1 MRALFVMD
9 PLSTIHVD
17 KDSSYALML
26 EWQKRGGEV
35 WHCGPGDLWSVGDE
49 VFATASR
56 LQVGP
61 RPKVADVLETATL
74 DTSTCRVVFKRTDPP
89 FDMTYIFCTYL
100 LDLIARRVPV
110 VNAPHALRDANEKML
125 ITRFPELIV
134 PTLVTRDQARIRSFL
149 EEQGGRAVVKPWDG
163 NGGRGIFV
171 LEAHDK
177 NLSSMLETSTADG
190 QDFVMVQRYIPEII
204 EGDKRIILVDGV
216 PKGAFVR
223 IPPKNDH
230 RGNMHVGASVEPCE
244 MTERD
249 LRICDALKPFLVEND
264 LIFTGIDVIGGWLTE
279 VNVTS
284 PTGIQECARLYGS
297 DIAADI
303 VDAALT
309 RPLGQP
315 ESAGEAT

>member
-26 EWQKRGGEV
+26 EWQARGGEV
-35 WHCGPGDLWSVGDE
+35 WHCGPGDLHSLGDR
-49 VFATASR
+49 VFAGAAR
-56 LQVGP
+56 LKVGP
-61 RPKVADVLETATL
+61 RPAIADVLETAEL
-74 DTSTCRVVFKRTDPP
+74 DTATCRVVFKRTDPP

-110 VNAPHALRDANEKML
+110 VNAPHALRDANEKMV
-125 ITRFPELIV
+125 ITRFPDLVV
-134 PTLVTRDQARIRSFL
+134 PTLVTRDQGRIRSFL
-149 EEQGGRAVVKPWDG
+149 SEQGGRAVIKPWDG

-171 LEAHDK
+171 LEESDR
-177 NLSSMLETSTADG
+177 NLNSMIETATANG
-190 QDFVMVQRYIPEII
+190 RDFTMVQRYIPEIA

-216 PKGAFVR
+216 PRGAFLR
-223 IPPKNDH
+223 IPPKDDH
-230 RGNMHVGASVEPCE
+230 RGNMHTGATVQECE

-249 LRICDALKPFLVEND
+249 LVICDALGPFLVKND

-284 PTGIQECARLYGS
+284 PTGLQECTQLYGS
-297 DIAADI
+297 HIEADI
-303 VDAALT
+303 IDAALS
-309 RPLGQP
+309 RPLREP
-315 ESAGEAT
+315 DDKEKP

>member
-26 EWQKRGGEV
+26 EWQSRGGEV
-35 WHCGPGDLWSVGDE
+35 WHCGPGDLWSLRDRVY
-49 VFATASR
+49 ARASR
-56 LQVGP
+56 LRVGP
-61 RPKVADVLETATL
+61 RPKIADVLETAEL

-100 LDLIARRVPV
+100 LDLVARRVPV
-110 VNAPHALRDANEKML
+110 VNAPQGLRDTNEKMI
-125 ITRFPELIV
+125 ITQFPDLVV
-134 PTLVTRDQARIRSFL
+134 PTLVTRDQDLIRSFL
-149 EEQGGRAVVKPWDG
+149 SEQGGRAVIKPWDG

-171 LEAHDK
+171 LEEGDK
-177 NLSSMLETSTADG
+177 NLNSMIESGTANG
-190 QDFVMVQRYIPEII
+190 RDFIMAQRYIPEIV
-204 EGDKRIILVDGV
+204 EGDKRIILVDGEAR
-216 PKGAFVR
+216 GAFLR

-230 RGNMHVGASVEPCE
+230 RGNMHVGATVQGCE

-249 LRICDALKPFLVEND
+249 LLICEALKPFLVDND

-284 PTGIQECARLYGS
+284 PTGIQECTRLYGS
-297 DIAADI
+297 KIEADI
-303 VDAALT
+303 IDAALS
-309 RPLGQP
+309 RPLREP
-315 ESAGEAT
+315 DAKEKP

>member
-26 EWQKRGGEV
+26 EWQARGGEV
-35 WHCGPGDLWSVGDE
+35 WHCGPGDLWSLGDR
-49 VFATASR
+49 VFAAASR
-56 LQVGP
+56 LRVGP
-61 RPKVADVLETATL
+61 RPAVAEILQTAEL

-100 LDLIARRVPV
+100 LDLVARRVPV
-110 VNAPHALRDANEKML
+110 VNAPHALRDANEKMV

-134 PTLVTRDQARIRSFL
+134 PSMVTRDQGRIRSFL
-149 EEQGGRAVVKPWDG
+149 SEHGGRAVIKPWDG

-171 LEAHDK
+171 LEEGDR
-177 NLSSMLETSTADG
+177 NLNSMIESGTADG
-190 QDFVMVQRYIPEII
+190 RDFVMVQRYIPEIT

-216 PKGAFVR
+216 PKGAFLRV
-223 IPPKNDH
+223 PTKNDH
-230 RGNMHVGASVEPCE
+230 RGNMHTGATVQGCE

-249 LRICDALKPFLVEND
+249 LRICDALKPFLVQND
-264 LIFTGIDVIGGWLTE
+264 LIFTGIDIIGGWLTE

-284 PTGIQECARLYGS
+284 PTGLQECTRLYGS
-297 DIAADI
+297 HIEADI
-303 VDAALT
+303 IDAALS
-309 RPLGQP
+309 RPLREP
-315 ESAGEAT
+315 DDKEKP